1 MPRVPA
7 ERTKPIS
14 HPVFARLYTRI
25 SCGAESRGVAEHR
38 SRLLQGL
45 SGRVL
50 ELGAG
55 NGLNLSYYPRCTQEV
70 VALEPEPY
78 LRARAVQA
86 AARAPVAVTVV
97 DGVAEAIPFP
107 DQSFDAAVASLV
119 LCSVVDPVVAL
130 RELARVL
137 KPGAELRYY
146 EHVVSLREG
155 SARLQRLLDATV
167 WPRLAGG
174 CHMARHT
181 GALLREAGFA
191 VRWEE
196 RLAVKTSWAQ
206 PAIPHL
212 LGAANRS

>member
-1 MPRVPA
+1 MRVPS
-7 ERTKPIS
+7 EGVKPIS
-14 HPVFARLYTRI
+14 HPVFARVYARL
-25 SCGAESRGVAEHR
+25 SPGAESRGVGEHR
-38 SRLLQGL
+38 SRLLEGL

-55 NGLNLSYYPRCTQEV
+55 NGLNLSHYPRSTLEV

-78 LRARAVQA
+78 LRARTIQA

-107 DQSFDAAVASLV
+107 DRSFDAAVASLV
-119 LCSVVDPVVAL
+119 LCSVADPMVAL

-174 CHMARHT
+174 CHMARDT

-191 VRWEE
+191 VRSEE

-206 PAIPHL
+206 PAIPHV
-212 LGAANRS
+212 LGAASRP